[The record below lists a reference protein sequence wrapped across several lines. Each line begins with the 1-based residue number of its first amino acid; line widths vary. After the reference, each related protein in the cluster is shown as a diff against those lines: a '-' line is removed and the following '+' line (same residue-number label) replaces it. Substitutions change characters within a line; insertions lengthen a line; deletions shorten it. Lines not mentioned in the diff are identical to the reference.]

1 MQAATP
7 LLLLILLLLVP
18 EATASAPTTFITN
31 ATGTAAHTHPAADLP
46 ATRARRV
53 AAFVAAFVADAAA
66 MPLHWIYDTDA
77 IASILADAGRADR
90 PEFLPTSH
98 APFYDYPVGRGTPF
112 GEQMIVYARSL
123 AAKQKVDAD
132 AIADAYVEERER
144 ESVRERERE
153 RETERERQR
162 QRERVRKCV

>member
-1 MQAATP
+1 MQTATP

-18 EATASAPTTFITN
+18 EATTSAPKTVTN
-31 ATGTAAHTHPAADLP
+31 AIAAHTHPAADLP

-77 IASILADAGRADR
+77 IASILADAGREDR

-123 AAKQKVDAD
+123 AAKQKVDAH

-144 ESVRERERE
+144 EREREKRA
-153 RETERERQR
+153 
-162 QRERVRKCV
+162 